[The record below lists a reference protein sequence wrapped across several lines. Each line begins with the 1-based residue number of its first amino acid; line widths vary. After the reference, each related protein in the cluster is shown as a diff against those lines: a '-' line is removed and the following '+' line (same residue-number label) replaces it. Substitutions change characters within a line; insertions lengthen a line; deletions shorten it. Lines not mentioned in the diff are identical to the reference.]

1 MANRNNK
8 KNGLKIYNVNE
19 FRDLIS
25 EILSSEGFK
34 EGKLKLTDITINN
47 EDVKSTL
54 SELIN
59 IALESQ
65 KLLTHY
71 DVNTLLIHRI
81 TTFKPLDFFKSEN
94 LQKVRTLSKQP
105 PIVHLLI
112 LWWCFKKY
120 ADIK

>member
-81 TTFKPLDFFKSEN
+81 ITFKPLDFFKSEN
-94 LQKVRTLSKQP
+94 LQKVRTLS
-105 PIVHLLI
+105 
-112 LWWCFKKY
+112 
-120 ADIK
+120 